1 LGRSVLIAR
10 VPRLSQMLTTGDSEA
25 LLLNIVASFAAGAA
39 PDRIQQIFIVKGLRK
54 EVLRACFDRSH

>member
-1 LGRSVLIAR
+1 
-10 VPRLSQMLTTGDSEA
+10 MLTTGDSEA